1 MAHFRI
7 AQDSALVIQVTF
19 LDGKRAV
26 PDEAHASNRSIQE
39 AFLIGRGFQP
49 VADGFANNHGRYD
62 SVIVSSW
69 QMNLEGFIR
78 ERYPSPP

>member
-7 AQDSALVIQVTF
+7 AQDSAPVIQITF

-26 PDEAHASNRSIQE
+26 PDEAHASSRTIQE
-39 AFLIGRGFQP
+39 AFLLGRGFQP
-49 VADGFANNHGRYD
+49 VAYGFTDDHSRHD
-62 SVIVSSW
+62 SVIMSGL

>member
-7 AQDSALVIQVTF
+7 AQDTALVIHVTF

-39 AFLIGRGFQP
+39 VFLLGRRFQP
-49 VADGFANNHGRYD
+49 VADGFANDHSGYD
-62 SVIVSSW
+62 SVIVGGW
-69 QMNLEGFIR
+69 QMNLE
-78 ERYPSPP
+78 